1 MICGFDRQN
10 WRGWVEWEL
19 MSKEYAAP
27 WGWSLRIVS
36 VLATVVCGVGAGL
49 MWWSDPLWVRWLAWL
64 PLVVIVG
71 SVLFLIR
78 GYSVTS
84 EEMGVRR
91 LFWCTRVSLAE
102 LISARVESGAM
113 RWSVRLCG
121 NGGFFSITGY
131 YFNRSLGRYRAWV
144 TDADRV
150 VVLRFP
156 SRTVVISPAE
166 PEEFI
171 LDLQRYVKKDLHRA
185 ETMSG
190 EQGEQG
196 E

>member
-1 MICGFDRQN
+1 VICGFDRQN

>member
-1 MICGFDRQN
+1 
-10 WRGWVEWEL
+10 